1 MVMAGQSTWANA
13 TSSTTPGV
21 GPFDNIFLVARYV
34 RNRNLTGLS
43 LTVAS
48 RPPLFLVLANNVQ
61 NFALLKRQ
69 IVRIA
74 ALEVELP
81 YHLLLPANHR
91 ALQRCGVE
99 IVQLVERQ
107 QIGQIGKRLVTDSVR
122 ETFIAGCYFVDDVVA
137 NFGIFPYAQ
146 HEIADDRGAIAHQ
159 KHPTFPL
166 VHQQIR
172 RFLARHRPK
181 VPARPIVH
189 IEGCHF
195 CSFCSWCGA
204 FLRKSL
210 GNEIR
215 NNWITLLDNRC
226 AGYAVFLL
234 RTTFSG
240 DSLKTLAA

>member
-1 MVMAGQSTWANA
+1 MVMARQSTCTNTSAAAA
-13 TSSTTPGV
+13 TTTTTAATRV
-21 GPFDNIFLVARYV
+21 GPFDDVFLVARYV

-43 LTVAS
+43 LTIAS

-74 ALEVELP
+74 TLEVKLS

-91 ALQRCGVE
+91 ALQWCGVE

-107 QIGQIGKRLVTDSVR
+107 QIGQIGERLVPDSVS
-122 ETFIAGCYFVDDVVA
+122 EALVAGCYFVDDVVA

-146 HEIADDRGAIAHQ
+146 HEITDDRGAIAHQ
-159 KHPTFPL
+159 KHSTFPL

-172 RFLARHRPK
+172 RFLTRHWPK

-195 CSFCSWCGA
+195 LCSFCGSSWYRA
-204 FLRKSL
+204 LLLNSL
-210 GNEIR
+210 SNEI
-215 NNWITLLDNRC
+215 LP
-226 AGYAVFLL
+226 G
-234 RTTFSG
+234 TTEIVC
-240 DSLKTLAA
+240 